1 MICGR
6 GSARWYVVDGML
18 LRERRVVW
26 IRYTPGLL
34 ERIQSSRVNYGR
46 PLAPPPSG
54 SAGQCVFHV
63 IHLDIFQRTLGP
75 FLSLDTL
82 PLRPCLPVQ
91 GERIVL
97 ARRSKRH
104 DGRDELD
111 IEHLRGIRAR
121 NDGGKVADCS
131 TTLDYK
137 PLKPDDINLVILL
150 NQLDCTARLT
160 LNNTTL
166 PRSNTISVRY
176 ASPFIFALPEV
187 LADFSK
193 LFKRAS
199 SNNLGAGMGAG

>member
-1 MICGR
+1 MTVLCYVWRGRSMICGR

-46 PLAPPPSG
+46 PLAPPPGSG

-91 GERIVL
+91 GEQIAL
-97 ARRSKRH
+97 ARRSKRN
-104 DGRDELD
+104 DGCDELD

-121 NDGGKVADCS
+121 NVHTAAKWQTAQ
-131 TTLDYK
+131 
-137 PLKPDDINLVILL
+137 LL
-150 NQLDCTARLT
+150 
-160 LNNTTL
+160 
-166 PRSNTISVRY
+166 
-176 ASPFIFALPEV
+176 
-187 LADFSK
+187 
-193 LFKRAS
+193 
-199 SNNLGAGMGAG
+199 